1 MSDGARSADERAG
14 TEPASRP
21 SGSTDAAPDGGR
33 PADGHDRKEMETE
46 TGTGTGAGFGGRLG
60 TIGAAGDRRG
70 SLSLTAQYRDN
81 RLTTAIRAVC
91 FWIAVMLPFLYVP
104 LLVVGVETRAEGLAL
119 LALLSLNA
127 VSLLIGHPHRST

>member
-14 TEPASRP
+14 TAPASRP

-33 PADGHDRKEMETE
+33 SANGHDREEME

-104 LLVVGVETRAEGLAL
+104 LLVIGVETRAEGLAL

-127 VSLLIGHPHRST
+127 VSLLIGHPHRSA